1 MSRPLFRVGK
11 RIIYMADIHI
21 GLRECEIEY
30 NDGREAAGIEVVFR
44 DELKTEI
51 YSEIVPEIEILTSFR
66 QLEIMIGFADA
77 YVNYQ
82 MFSEIGQVDYETI
95 WDDLKKISA
104 GLKLA
109 VKNYFEIP

>member
-1 MSRPLFRVGK
+1 
-11 RIIYMADIHI
+11 MADIHI

-30 NDGREAAGIEVVFR
+30 ENGNTAAGIKVVFR

-51 YSEIVPEIEILTSFR
+51 YSEIVPEIEILTEFK

-77 YVNYQ
+77 YFRFKMY
-82 MFSEIGQVDYETI
+82 SEIRQVDNETI
-95 WDDLKKISA
+95 WDDLKKIAA

-109 VKNYFEIP
+109 VQNYFEID

>member
-1 MSRPLFRVGK
+1 
-11 RIIYMADIHI
+11 MADIHI

-51 YSEIVPEIEILTSFR
+51 YSEIVPEIEILTEFK
-66 QLEIMIGFADA
+66 QVEIMLSFADA
-77 YVNYQ
+77 YFKFKMY
-82 MFSEIGQVDYETI
+82 SEIRQVDNETI
-95 WDDLKKISA
+95 WDDLKKIAA

-109 VKNYFEIP
+109 VQNYFEMD

>member
-1 MSRPLFRVGK
+1 
-11 RIIYMADIHI
+11 MADIHI

-51 YSEIVPEIEILTSFR
+51 YSEIVPEIEILTEYR
-66 QLEIMIGFADA
+66 QMEIMIGFADA
-77 YVNYQ
+77 YFRFKMY
-82 MFSEIGQVDYETI
+82 SEIRQVDNETI
-95 WDDLKKISA
+95 WDDLKKIAA

-109 VKNYFEIP
+109 VKNYFEMP

>member
-1 MSRPLFRVGK
+1 
-11 RIIYMADIHI
+11 MADIHI

-30 NDGREAAGIEVVFR
+30 ENGNTAAGIEVVFR

-77 YVNYQ
+77 YFRFKMY
-82 MFSEIGQVDYETI
+82 SEIRQVDGETI
-95 WDDLKKISA
+95 WGDLKKISA
-104 GLKLA
+104 GLRLA